1 MRLTRRELLAGTGGL
16 LATTCVLAPTLPAVR
31 GARQVAA
38 FGGPA
43 FGTYWRISL
52 PRGANEAAAR
62 RAAQAVVKSVDQSM
76 SPFRAGTEI
85 SRFNA
90 MNSGELLP
98 VSQPFQLVVA
108 KSLSI
113 ANLSGGAFD
122 PTVGPLVNRY
132 GFGPITGGARASFAD
147 ITAGNGTVGKAR
159 RDVTLDLCGI
169 AKGYALEKIATA
181 LDLLGLNDFVIEIGG
196 EVFARGAHPQGRPW
210 RIGIE
215 HPTAGASVVQRIV
228 HLDGQALATSSDAIN
243 AYTFAGRRYSHI
255 IDARR
260 AAPIDNGIASVSVI
274 ARSAMEADALATAL
288 MVLGPRSG
296 VEFSSKHNVPTLM
309 LIRNGGKIREVAVAG
324 FDDYISVEV
333 NTWRPSF

>member
-1 MRLTRRELLAGTGGL
+1 MQLTKRELLMGTGGL
-16 LATTCVLAPTLPAVR
+16 LATACGLAPTLPAAR
-31 GARQVAA
+31 GDRQVVA

-43 FGTYWRISL
+43 FGTYWRITL
-52 PRGANEAAAR
+52 PRSANEAPAR
-62 RAAQAVVKSVDQSM
+62 RAAQEVVKSVDQSM
-76 SPFRAGTEI
+76 SPYRAGTEI

-90 MNSGELLP
+90 MNSGELFS
-98 VSQPFQLVVA
+98 VSPPFQVVVA
-108 KSLSI
+108 ESLRI
-113 ANLSGGAFD
+113 ADLTGGAFD
-122 PTVGPLVNRY
+122 PTVGPIVNQY
-132 GFGPITGGARASFAD
+132 GFGPITGEARASFAD
-147 ITAGNGTVGKAR
+147 ITTGNGTVGRTK

-181 LDLLGLNDFVIEIGG
+181 LDFLGFDDFVIELGG
-196 EVFARGAHPQGRPW
+196 EIFARGTHPEGQPW

-260 AAPIDNGIASVSVI
+260 ATPIDNGIASVSVI

-288 MVLGPRSG
+288 MVLGPRRG

-309 LIRNGGKIREVAVAG
+309 LIRNGGRIREVAVAG
-324 FDDYISVEV
+324 FGDYILV
-333 NTWRPSF
+333 